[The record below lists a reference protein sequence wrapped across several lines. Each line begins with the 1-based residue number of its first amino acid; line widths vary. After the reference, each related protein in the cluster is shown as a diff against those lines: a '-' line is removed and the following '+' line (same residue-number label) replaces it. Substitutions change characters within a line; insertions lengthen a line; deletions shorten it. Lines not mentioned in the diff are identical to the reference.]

1 MDDGDDVIE
10 RDDGDDVHIHITLF
24 CLVLWK
30 QWLLFGQSFL
40 VFCLCCRG
48 VSVQEEGGFCEGNKN
63 LLDFVPRRCT
73 LIFSFL
79 FDSRFGCGWKTCFQ
93 SKTYFCFSLGAWHSI
108 CCFLLLKMWV
118 VLEKSSELSKY
129 KIYWL
134 LLLRASW
141 DWIRW
146 FCTQDLGGV
155 GGEFLTSFQSS

>member
-1 MDDGDDVIE
+1 MDEWWCDWEGRWWWCSHPHNIVLSCALKAM
-10 RDDGDDVHIHITLF
+10 TLVWAKF
-24 CLVLWK
+24 SSL
-30 QWLLFGQSFL
+30 
-40 VFCLCCRG
+40 CLCCRG